1 MALEKLRG
9 KIGATD
15 RQLLNL
21 LAKRKT
27 LVLEVSK
34 YKKENNMQ
42 LRQPE
47 RERQLLAEWK
57 AAAKELGLREEF
69 VEKIFWEIMKE
80 SLKIEADN

>member
-1 MALEKLRG
+1 MRLEKLRE

-15 RQLLNL
+15 KQLLNL

-27 LVLEVSK
+27 LVLEILK

-69 VEKIFWEIMKE
+69 VEKIFWEIVRE
-80 SLKIEADN
+80 SLKIEADK